1 MVNSNEM
8 SSSRISAPMRPTQP
22 DDQDSLDVF
31 AILGRQRW
39 LIAALSLAGLA
50 AGIAYAINAEVWY
63 KSQAKVLIN
72 ERSAGLGSNGT
83 GTDMIDEDI
92 LANHIELLRSRLI
105 VGEALEQNDLMTLE
119 SVIPYLDEEQ
129 PDPIAFVIDH
139 LTIVKGGDGSAK
151 TARSL
156 NVELTHSNP
165 EDCQLILTAI
175 LKRYE
180 QFIISQVEQVMGRAN
195 EMVQKAKNEV
205 ESELVAAEQEYL
217 VARQNAPLFFQGEGS
232 SNIYQD
238 RFRSLQE
245 QLLDIDIQESSIKT
259 RLKRVELT
267 LNEIDESNLDPS
279 DQLDK
284 LALIDSE
291 SLERLGVFAGL
302 QMSSSNTAEF
312 KAAMPAK
319 MEQARAEI
327 THLLQLN
334 SEKQRLTAVFGPGHP
349 KVQDI
354 QGQIETTKQFL
365 QNSEELSES
374 ASMFAESSLTATGLL
389 KAYVGFL
396 NHDLATLGE
405 QRKELEFLAKDSE
418 IKAKELIEYELND
431 MVLRKKVER
440 QEALFDGVV
449 QQLRELD
456 TASGLSGYLYE
467 FLEVPR
473 LGEKSWP
480 SLPICGLGGL
490 MLGTF
495 GGLFFAVSNE
505 FRDRRFRSAAEL
517 DEAIGLPNLGM
528 VGKMNSIRDGITG
541 LIAAENSPDAEAFRL
556 GRTVLLPEIRAGRL
570 KTIGFTSP
578 MQGDGK
584 STVCSNFAVSF
595 SQIGL
600 RVLVVDADLRRPS
613 SHRYFSVAKG
623 AGLCDVLEGRAEFS
637 DVVQETEAPGVSV
650 ITGGSSAQTPA
661 ELLQKDKLDELLNQA
676 RAEYDLVIVDLPPV
690 LAVSDPIVV
699 MPRLDGGVLVVRVAN
714 VRRDEVINTMR
725 RIAASGGNFVGCML
739 NAFGSG
745 KKFDVQGGYYGYYK
759 SDYTRSPKKN
769 GVVKPEPARVAASK
783 VVEER

>member
-105 VGEALEQNDLMTLE
+105 VGEALEQNDLMTLD

>member
-72 ERSAGLGSNGT
+72 ERSAGLGSKGT

-119 SVIPYLDEEQ
+119 SVIPHLNKEQ

-139 LTIVKGGDGSAK
+139 LSIVKGGDGSAK

-165 EDCQLILTAI
+165 DDCQLILTAI

-267 LNEIDESNLDPS
+267 LSEIDESKLDPS

-431 MVLRKKVER
+431 MVLRKKIER

-783 VVEER
+783 LVEER